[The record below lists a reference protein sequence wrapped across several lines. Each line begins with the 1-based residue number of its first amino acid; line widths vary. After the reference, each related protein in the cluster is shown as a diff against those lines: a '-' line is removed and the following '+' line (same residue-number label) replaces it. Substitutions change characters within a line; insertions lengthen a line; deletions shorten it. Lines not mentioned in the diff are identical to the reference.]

1 MSLPNGMDWVLRPW
15 LRDKCQLRELQDGTY
30 DLADVALM
38 NEALD
43 CFDENSAR
51 AQEAA
56 AEAAR
61 RANG

>member
-1 MSLPNGMDWVLRPW
+1 MDWVLRPW
-15 LRDKCQLRELQDGTY
+15 LRDKCQFRELKDGTY

-43 CFDENSAR
+43 CFDENSRR

-56 AEAAR
+56 AEEAR